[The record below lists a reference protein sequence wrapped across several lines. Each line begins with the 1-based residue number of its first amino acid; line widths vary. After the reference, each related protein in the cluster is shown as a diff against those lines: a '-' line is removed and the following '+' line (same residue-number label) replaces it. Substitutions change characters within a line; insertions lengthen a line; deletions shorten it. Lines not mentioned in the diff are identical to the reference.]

1 MWPGLPGG
9 AKSGTI
15 LSGLGRLD
23 RVWGVTLVVWLAVYI
38 EATRPG
44 TFLSLTD
51 TGGQREGGGRECL
64 LSRGRAGC
72 GAGQGMQIV
81 AILYLGL
88 GVNI

>member
-9 AKSGTI
+9 ARSETI

-51 TGGQREGGGRECL
+51 TGGQREGEAGSACL
-64 LSRGRAGC
+64 AGEGQ
-72 GAGQGMQIV
+72 GAGQAMECK
-81 AILYLGL
+81 
-88 GVNI
+88 